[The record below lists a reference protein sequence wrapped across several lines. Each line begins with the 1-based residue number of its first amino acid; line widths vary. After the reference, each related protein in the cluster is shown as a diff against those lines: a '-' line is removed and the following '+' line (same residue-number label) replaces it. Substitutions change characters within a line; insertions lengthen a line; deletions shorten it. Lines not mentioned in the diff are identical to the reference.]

1 VLIERDDEGRITS
14 RVFAE
19 EQNSDSML
27 RILGFKDESYV
38 APEPK
43 VEKESQPV
51 ETEEELVETK
61 I

>member
-1 VLIERDDEGRITS
+1 
-14 RVFAE
+14 
-19 EQNSDSML
+19 ML